1 MSDNQ
6 LKIRIR
12 LDQSA
17 NNPATEQNPPP
28 LQEGPVHP
36 PSPLV
41 YKYYEYYW
49 PRIIGASLVLL
60 LVLALLLW
68 LAFDWNT
75 HDDTDI
81 TALSVNLPSIM
92 DNPSVIQEQP
102 TLSATPSILLPDQ
115 PSENDWVSNESTNN
129 TPTLSEHVQDLDAPS
144 TTPDPTPGNTTDLP
158 IKPEVKPKIP
168 SYQLKK
174 NNTQISYPAGLI
186 KAQLTSNIHQR
197 TPVDT
202 INSISLAGQPSRS
215 IFLFLHFNQFK
226 DKRIFVN
233 WYYHDKRVARVALP
247 IGTKD
252 WRTYSSKIL
261 NQHHLGPWH
270 VTATNSIGKLLVKF
284 NFRVTR

>member
-1 MSDNQ
+1 MSDTQ

-36 PSPLV
+36 PSPLI

-68 LAFDWNT
+68 LAFDWNNT
-75 HDDTDI
+75 HDDTEI
-81 TALSVNLPSIM
+81 TALSVDLPSIM
-92 DNPSVIQEQP
+92 DNPSVIPEQP

-115 PSENDWVSNESTNN
+115 PSENDWVPNESTNN

-144 TTPDPTPGNTTDLP
+144 TTPDPTPGNTTELP
-158 IKPEVKPKIP
+158 IKPEVKPKTP
-168 SYQLKK
+168 SYQLKR
-174 NNTQISYPAGLI
+174 NNTQVSYPAGLI

-233 WYYHDKRVARVALP
+233 WYYHDK
-247 IGTKD
+247 
-252 WRTYSSKIL
+252 
-261 NQHHLGPWH
+261 
-270 VTATNSIGKLLVKF
+270 
-284 NFRVTR
+284 